1 MNFIKYQ
8 IAATTENA
16 DLITAITKLM
26 LEAGQADTPVT
37 DAKAAPAKEVSK
49 PAATKTAPTKEA
61 TKAKVEEA
69 EEATS
74 GATLTD
80 LKDAIKAAR
89 AAHGEEFCKTVL
101 IANGAA
107 DSTLGRMA
115 SAIAEDSY
123 ADTIAQLIA
132 GPTTATA
139 DDLDEDDGLED
150 EEDDDLDDEADD
162 SEVTVDA
169 VKLAAKAY
177 AKEVGR
183 VEAKDIMNANGAAA
197 LSKIDDCTPA
207 QLKAM
212 FKAFTA

>member
-8 IAATTENA
+8 IEATAENA
-16 DLITAITKLM
+16 DLIAAISKLM
-26 LEAGQADTPVT
+26 VGAGQADTPVT
-37 DAKAAPAKEVSK
+37 DVKAAPAKE
-49 PAATKTAPTKEA
+49 PAKAKTTKTATLADLK
-61 TKAKVEEA
+61 TTVEDG
-69 EEATS
+69 TIIF
-74 GATLTD
+74 TLTD
-80 LKDAIKAAR
+80 LKDAIKSAR

-115 SAIAEDSY
+115 SAISEDSY
-123 ADTIAQLIA
+123 ANTIDQLND

-150 EEDDDLDDEADD
+150 EEDDGLDDEADD
-162 SEVTVDA
+162 SEVTVEA

-197 LSKIDDCTPA
+197 LSKIDECSSA

>member
-49 PAATKTAPTKEA
+49 PTATKTPTFAERFEA
-61 TKAKVEEA
+61 FK
-69 EEATS
+69 EATS
-74 GATLTD
+74 GATLAD

-89 AAHGEEFCKTVL
+89 AAHGEEFCKIVL
-101 IANGAA
+101 IANGAK

-115 SAIAEDSY
+115 SAIDEDNY
-123 ADTIAQLIA
+123 ADTIAQLNA
-132 GPTTATA
+132 GPTETTV
-139 DDLDEDDGLED
+139 DEPEDDGLDD
-150 EEDDDLDDEADD
+150 EEDDGLGEEDDD
-162 SEVTVDA
+162 SEVTADA

-177 AKEVGR
+177 AKEIGR
-183 VEAKDIMNANGAAA
+183 VEAKDIMNANGASA
-197 LSKIDDCTPA
+197 LSKIDDCTPD

>member
-26 LEAGQADTPVT
+26 LEAGQVDTPVT
-37 DAKAAPAKEVSK
+37 DAKAAPAKETTK
-49 PAATKTAPTKEA
+49 PKATKTAPAKET
-61 TKAKVEEA
+61 TKAEEVEEA
-69 EEATS
+69 ADVP
-74 GATLTD
+74 TLSN

-89 AAHGEEFCKTVL
+89 SAHGGDFCKAVL
-101 IANGAA
+101 IANGAT

-115 SAIAEDSY
+115 SAIDEDSY
-123 ADTIAQLIA
+123 ADTIAQLNA
-132 GPTTATA
+132 GPKQAA
-139 DDLDEDDGLED
+139 DDLEEDGLGDEDDEFG
-150 EEDDDLDDEADD
+150 DDEDD
-162 SEVTVDA
+162 SEVTVEA

-197 LSKIDDCTPA
+197 LSKIDECTPA